1 MEDDKNYDWIDELKT
16 WRIDFE
22 YIKDCVTIKDFADI
36 SAEDED
42 IAKAILKLTP
52 GAFVDGASRPIII
65 LSIEKISDSGDE
77 Y

>member
-1 MEDDKNYDWIDELKT
+1 MEDDENYDWIDELKT

-42 IAKAILKLTP
+42 IAKSILKLTP
-52 GAFVDGASRPIII
+52 GAFTHNAPRPINI
-65 LSIEKISDSGDE
+65 LSIEKISDYGEE